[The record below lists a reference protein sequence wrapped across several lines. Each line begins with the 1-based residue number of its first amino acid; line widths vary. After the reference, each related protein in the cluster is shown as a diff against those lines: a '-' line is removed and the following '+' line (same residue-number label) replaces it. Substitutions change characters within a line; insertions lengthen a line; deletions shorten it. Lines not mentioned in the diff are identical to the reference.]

1 MVVALSLV
9 LCTEVDVGIIVA
21 GHCNGNTGAHVQVG
35 WQLDLAGEVPVDD
48 SIRVS
53 RPVVESV
60 WLEQSSSPG
69 CRPRECRLSLPGSVW
84 LERSSSPGCSPHTG
98 QLSLPGSVCSRSRH
112 SVSAPEELPTLG
124 TLLSTQFAILKVS
137 YRPLANIQSRSRLLD
152 R

>member
-1 MVVALSLV
+1 MWGI
-9 LCTEVDVGIIVA
+9 VGIIVA

-84 LERSSSPGCSPHTG
+84 LERSSSPGCALHTG
-98 QLSLPGSVCSRSRH
+98 QLSLPGSVWLERSSSPGCALH
-112 SVSAPEELPTLG
+112 TGVTGPELPPNIFSGGGNILRIYSPQE
-124 TLLSTQFAILKVS
+124 LLF
-137 YRPLANIQSRSRLLD
+137 
-152 R
+152 